1 MDNRG
6 AATVEALIAKGVE
19 IPNPSTVDI
28 TDDVDP
34 EPQLVTGESIDAG
47 RPPMRNRL
55 GVVLYARRKAR
66 LNTSVP
72 ANPAFQAIRSTGHE
86 VSVSMAAARSR
97 RRRRTV

>member
-34 EPQLVTGESIDAG
+34 DL
-47 RPPMRNRL
+47 
-55 GVVLYARRKAR
+55 
-66 LNTSVP
+66 
-72 ANPAFQAIRSTGHE
+72 STL
-86 VSVSMAAARSR
+86 R
-97 RRRRTV
+97 

>member
-34 EPQLVTGESIDAG
+34 DLISAE
-47 RPPMRNRL
+47 
-55 GVVLYARRKAR
+55 GVVIHPGCR
-66 LNTSVP
+66 
-72 ANPAFQAIRSTGHE
+72 IRGS
-86 VSVSMAAARSR
+86 
-97 RRRRTV
+97 RTVISSGSVLGAETPERPAGAEIGVGQASPF

>member
-34 EPQLVTGESIDAG
+34 DLISAE
-47 RPPMRNRL
+47 
-55 GVVLYARRKAR
+55 GVVIHPGCR
-66 LNTSVP
+66 
-72 ANPAFQAIRSTGHE
+72 IRG
-86 VSVSMAAARSR
+86 SR
-97 RRRRTV
+97 T

>member
-34 EPQLVTGESIDAG
+34 DLISAEGVVIHPGCRIRGSRTVISSGSILGAET
-47 RPPMRNRL
+47 PMTIENCRL
-55 GVVLYARRKAR
+55 GRNVELKGGFAPVSYTHLTLPTNR
-66 LNTSVP
+66 
-72 ANPAFQAIRSTGHE
+72 E
-86 VSVSMAAARSR
+86 V
-97 RRRRTV
+97 